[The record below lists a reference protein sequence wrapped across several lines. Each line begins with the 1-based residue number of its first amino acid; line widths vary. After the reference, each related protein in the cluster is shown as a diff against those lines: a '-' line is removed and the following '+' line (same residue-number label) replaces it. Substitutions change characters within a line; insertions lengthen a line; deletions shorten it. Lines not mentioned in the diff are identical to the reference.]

1 MLNTSIAN
9 NKINNSFVANNKI
22 HIHMMTFFSN
32 NFQNYFFQNYF
43 KTIFVRCHIYS
54 ESYFVRVYLCTHPS
68 IYPKRLLQLH
78 HVLLL
83 NTRISG

>member
-9 NKINNSFVANNKI
+9 NKINNSSVANNKI

-54 ESYFVRVYLCTHPS
+54 ESYFVRVYLYTHPS